1 MLHLLRPKFRPKKLM
16 SSRLYFVAAVLGG
29 IVVMVNSSWVA
40 AQTVGPN
47 GEAATPSSAL
57 TLTDAEVAKLKEGKY
72 SAALL
77 WHTSS
82 DFISAVTAGAIHE
95 FDRAGIKVVAT
106 TDAGFDSAR
115 QLSDV
120 ETVMAKSPSVILA
133 LPLDPIGSAK
143 AFQAAKENG
152 VKLVFLSNV
161 PAGYKQGVDYVSVV
175 TDDLFQM
182 GKQAAD
188 ALAKAL
194 LNQGK
199 IAWIFHDAQYY
210 VTNQRDNAFKKTIE
224 NDYKNMSIVASQGIT
239 DPARAEDVA
248 HALLTKNPELDG
260 IYVTWAE
267 PAEGVLAALRSAGN
281 TKTKVVTLD
290 LSEPIALDMARE
302 GHVTAI
308 IGDKAFELGRAMAVA
323 AGYGL
328 LGKTAPAFAVAPAL
342 TITRENLVEGYRES
356 LNREPPQSV
365 LDALQAS
372 QPSATGGH

>member
-1 MLHLLRPKFRPKKLM
+1 MLSKHCFLT
-16 SSRLYFVAAVLGG
+16 AAFGG
-29 IVVMVNSSWVA
+29 IVVLGNSSLAA
-40 AQTVGPN
+40 AQTLGPN

-72 SAALL
+72 SAALV

-120 ETVMAKSPSVILA
+120 ETIMAKSPSVILA

-143 AFQAAKENG
+143 AFQAAKEKG
-152 VKLVFLSNV
+152 VELVFLSNV
-161 PAGYKQGVDYVSVV
+161 PAGYKQGVDYVSIV
-175 TDDLFQM
+175 TDDLSQM

-188 ALAKAL
+188 ALAKSL
-194 LNQGK
+194 LNKGK
-199 IAWIFHDAQYY
+199 VAWIFHDAQYY
-210 VTNQRDNAFKKTIE
+210 VTNQRDNAFRKTIE
-224 NDYKNMSIVASQGIT
+224 NDYKNMPIVARQGIT
-239 DPARAEDVA
+239 DPASAEDVA
-248 HALLTKNPELDG
+248 HALLTKNPDLDG

-267 PAEGVLAALRSAGN
+267 AAEGVLAALRSAGN
-281 TKTKVVTLD
+281 TRAKIVTLD
-290 LSEPIALDMARE
+290 LSEPIALDMAR
-302 GHVTAI
+302 GGNVIAI
-308 IGDKAFELGRAMAVA
+308 VADKAFELGRAMATA

-328 LGKTAPAFAVAPAL
+328 LGKKVPAFAVAPAL
-342 TITRENLVEGYRES
+342 TITTGNLAEGYRES

-365 LDALQAS
+365 LGALQTN
-372 QPSATGGH
+372 QPPIRGGH